1 MKRLVTPP
9 VGKVRMI
16 GTRTLTGGVDYI
28 VASDKDT
35 EVNNLVG
42 LGFLNFLMTPE
53 GKLVT
58 LPDSASAT
66 VFNEIVEETVETR
79 PWDKEVESYSEYCS
93 NIQIF
98 AAEAYTA
105 ELEAAE
111 KSEAES
117 APTTP
122 RRSKKSTAKS
132 EVEQTKEPEQTKENT
147 EG

>member
-42 LGFLNFLMTPE
+42 LGFLNFLMTPD

-66 VFNEIVEETVETR
+66 VFNEIVEETVETLMFQ
-79 PWDKEVESYSEYCS
+79 KLY
-93 NIQIF
+93 
-98 AAEAYTA
+98 
-105 ELEAAE
+105 
-111 KSEAES
+111 
-117 APTTP
+117 
-122 RRSKKSTAKS
+122 
-132 EVEQTKEPEQTKENT
+132 
-147 EG
+147 